1 MTLFSKYNLN
11 EVLNKSLKNI
21 NFTNPTPIQEKSIP
35 LILQGN
41 DILGSAQQVPVK
53 LQLFV
58 FRY

>member
-35 LILQGN
+35 ELIDVSIEPKLIINGTPHPT
-41 DILGSAQQVPVK
+41 GVK
-53 LQLFV
+53 QT
-58 FRY
+58 